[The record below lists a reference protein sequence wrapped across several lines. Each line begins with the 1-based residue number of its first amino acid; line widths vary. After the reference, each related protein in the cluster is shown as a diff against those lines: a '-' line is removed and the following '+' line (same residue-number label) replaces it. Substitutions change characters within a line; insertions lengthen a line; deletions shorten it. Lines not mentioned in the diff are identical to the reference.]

1 MGRATT
7 RIPMSHRVLSPNHN
21 YNTGDNPHDQP
32 TMQLSGSIFGFL
44 EEEATI
50 LSSPENDTYSDN
62 IQHEIEDDNETENP
76 EDIEDKIKFWDTQH
90 KNLHSTLFRTTMFE
104 SKIRNIAKEVL
115 LEVEMAENEC
125 SCSRPVPRGCRS
137 CRMREICSRLQNSG
151 YDSAICKSKWKSS
164 LDIPSGEHT
173 FVDVID
179 NSNHKKGEVRVII
192 ELELRGQFEMK
203 KGSEEYNGLVSK
215 LPDIFVGKIDRLQTV
230 IKLLSNAAK
239 KCMKEKKMHLG
250 PWRKQRYMQAKWL
263 KVIERITPIT
273 LTLIKPLEVDHSYST
288 RSPYKAK
295 SSMLTM
301 DLLDNLSNMSYVYVH
316 TVEVL

>member
-1 MGRATT
+1 M
-7 RIPMSHRVLSPNHN
+7 
-21 YNTGDNPHDQP
+21 Y
-32 TMQLSGSIFGFL
+32 
-44 EEEATI
+44 
-50 LSSPENDTYSDN
+50 
-62 IQHEIEDDNETENP
+62 ET
-76 EDIEDKIKFWDTQH
+76 
-90 KNLHSTLFRTTMFE
+90 
-104 SKIRNIAKEVL
+104 
-115 LEVEMAENEC
+115 
-125 SCSRPVPRGCRS
+125 
-137 CRMREICSRLQNSG
+137 
-151 YDSAICKSKWKSS
+151 
-164 LDIPSGEHT
+164 GEHT